1 MGWIVG
7 FYPVETA
14 VTAGLCMTNMG
25 GAGDLAVL
33 GAAKRMDL
41 ICFAQISSRIGA
53 PSYFSSPALYFQL
66 YKKSNIKRN
75 RGAKNEKIQNSIYER
90 RYK

>member
-1 MGWIVG
+1 MQKWQNFIVVLVVLGSLAGAAVMGWIVG
-7 FYPVETA
+7 FYPVESA

-41 ICFAQISSRIGA
+41 ICFAQISSRIGGA
-53 PSYFSSPALYFQL
+53 IVLLIASVVFSVV
-66 YKKSNIKRN
+66 
-75 RGAKNEKIQNSIYER
+75 
-90 RYK
+90 